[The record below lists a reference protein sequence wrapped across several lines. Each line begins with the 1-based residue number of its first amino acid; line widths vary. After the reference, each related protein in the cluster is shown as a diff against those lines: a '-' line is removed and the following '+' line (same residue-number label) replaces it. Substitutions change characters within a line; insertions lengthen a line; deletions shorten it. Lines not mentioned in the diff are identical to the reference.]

1 MTTTTRRPR
10 TAAEHTAEA
19 RRLLTLVRRE
29 ALEGEAWQEYSANYA
44 CDPQAVAAVASA
56 HIALALVEE
65 QRTANLVAAYN
76 GDLLKN
82 PHPIGSHEHDVWW
95 SKTAGDLTE
104 RVGVQR

>member
-65 QRTANLVAAYN
+65 QRTANLVAAY
-76 GDLLKN
+76 
-82 PHPIGSHEHDVWW
+82 IGSHEHDVWW